1 MKRTTESDT
10 TLSYLDVSISICQG
24 NFITEVFDKRDNFN
38 FDIVNYPYM
47 CSNIPTKPTYD
58 VYISQLIRIS
68 RICDK
73 SGTHRLLADRLIKQG
88 FWYSKLCS
96 SFRTFARRHSAEIC
110 KYRVSIRTHVVEG
123 YVFH

>member
-1 MKRTTESDT
+1 M
-10 TLSYLDVSISICQG
+10 
-24 NFITEVFDKRDNFN
+24 FDKRDNFN

-47 CSNIPTKPTYD
+47 YSNIPTKPTYG

-73 SGTHRLLADRLIKQG
+73 FDRFVKRHRLLTDRLIKQG
-88 FWYSKLCS
+88 RK
-96 SFRTFARRHSAEIC
+96 FARRHSAEIC

-123 YVFH
+123 ICIP